1 MFLIITGP
9 TGVGKSKIAVELAL
23 KINGEIIS
31 TDSMQIYKGMDIGTY
46 KIKKEEMKGV
56 KHYMLDIVS
65 PDENFT
71 VADFKK
77 LAEKY
82 MDEIKQKGKIPIL
95 AGGTGL
101 YIDSII
107 KGLFALEKKDT
118 KLRDKLNKIYDEKG
132 LDYLVALLKKKDREA
147 AELIDLKNPRRVI
160 RALEI
165 VLTNKK
171 KLKELRKLTEQTK
184 YDDDY
189 LIFVLTMERKQLYE
203 RINKRVDI
211 MFNNGLI
218 QEVSRLL
225 ENGVKRNSTS
235 MQAIGYKQVI
245 DFTTKNIF
253 DNIEKIKD
261 NIKKATRNY
270 AKRQITWFKKYK
282 EAIWLDITNK
292 TKEEVISEILKY
304 LNQRNK
310 NEKNFS
316 K

>member
-165 VLTNKK
+165 LLTNKK

-184 YDDDY
+184 YNDDY

>member
-165 VLTNKK
+165 LLTNKK

-184 YDDDY
+184 YNDDY

-245 DFTTKNIF
+245 DFTTKNIL

>member
-165 VLTNKK
+165 LLTNKK

>member
-1 MFLIITGP
+1 VFLIITGP

-107 KGLFALEKKDT
+107 KGLFVLEKKDT

-310 NEKNFS
+310 NEKNFN